1 MIATARSIHGENG
14 RSASM
19 FVISIALVISIAM
32 VIAKLFAIS
41 TMIVISMVIQA

>member
-1 MIATARSIHGENG
+1 MIATARPIRGENG

-32 VIAKLFAIS
+32 VIRKGFAIS
-41 TMIVISMVIQA
+41 TMVAISMVIQA